1 MILLFVVN
9 NLKMRGLLIYI
20 VQCFKKEKLTLTIKN
35 KNRNQSIPM
44 YTKFVGQKMVTYLFI
59 YHNAKGGY
67 IVSYKKEK
75 LTFFLYINSIQVYF
89 FFKVPCIPPFV
100 VQ

>member
-1 MILLFVVN
+1 MIYPLRKDVN
-9 NLKMRGLLIYI
+9 NFKMRGLLIYI
-20 VQCFKKEKLTLTIKN
+20 AQCFKKEKLTFEKKK

-44 YTKFVGQKMVTYLFI
+44 YTPFVGQKIVTDLFI

-75 LTFFLYINSIQVYF
+75 LTFF
-89 FFKVPCIPPFV
+89 
-100 VQ
+100 